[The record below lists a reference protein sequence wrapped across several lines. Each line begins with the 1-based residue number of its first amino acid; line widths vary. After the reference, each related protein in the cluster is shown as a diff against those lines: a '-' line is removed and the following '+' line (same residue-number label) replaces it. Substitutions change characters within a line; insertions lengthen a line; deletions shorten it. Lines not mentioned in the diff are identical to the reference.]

1 MDVPHIAHRQAGAFT
16 RRQASDEGVSRHAT
30 RRRLLSGRWVLL
42 LGEVLVARETL
53 VTPTTRA
60 WAAHLATGG
69 VVSHHTA
76 GALHGLVKDD
86 GSLHVTSRANLHA
99 LIPHVVEHRVR
110 LEAVDVGERDGLP
123 ITART
128 RTL

>member
-76 GALHGLVKDD
+76 ARCTDW
-86 GSLHVTSRANLHA
+86 SRTTAPCTSR
-99 LIPHVVEHRVR
+99 R
-110 LEAVDVGERDGLP
+110 ER
-123 ITART
+123 TCT
-128 RTL
+128 R